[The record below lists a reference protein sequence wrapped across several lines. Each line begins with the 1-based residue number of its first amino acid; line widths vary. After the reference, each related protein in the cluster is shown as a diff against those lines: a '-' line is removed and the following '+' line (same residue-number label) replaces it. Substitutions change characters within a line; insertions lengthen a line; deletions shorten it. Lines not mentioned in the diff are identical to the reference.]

1 MNVTQCDARM
11 REGTRIQDHESHR
24 VLPYGMDSP
33 DEFVFRVALQA
44 NELVTGRP
52 GTRLEPRFDLM

>member
-1 MNVTQCDARM
+1 M